1 MSSASTLDR
10 CRYHEFCRGDW
21 SLSQMFVVLYTAAC
35 GPMGN
40 RHRNSNI
47 TNAYTYTD
55 AWMNATYTY
64 A

>member
-1 MSSASTLDR
+1 
-10 CRYHEFCRGDW
+10 
-21 SLSQMFVVLYTAAC
+21 MFVVLYTAAC

-64 A
+64 ATYHNCIRHMHIR